1 MSFQAMTWAV
11 EQDLRT
17 AEKMVLIMLSNCCN
31 GHTGQCNPSHKRLAQ
46 ECGMS
51 LSTLKRCIEK
61 LSAGGFLVIQH
72 RTKEGVSLPNQYHLN
87 IGFSVDKNVSE
98 IASTGGGSVHSELGV
113 GSHRP
118 TNQEYNQEYKQ
129 EYKPSDADKSAPVLE
144 SAVVVFK
151 KPEQSN
157 AETAFQE
164 KCRHF
169 WTAYKTAYLV
179 RYKTNPVRN
188 AKVNSQVKQIMQRL
202 GSESAS
208 VVEFYVL
215 NINDAFVLRS
225 MHDLGTLL
233 SKAEAYRT
241 QWATG
246 QAMTNTRA
254 QQMDSTQTNQNSAHE
269 AIAMLRARTGG

>member
-1 MSFQAMTWAV
+1 M
-11 EQDLRT
+11 
-17 AEKMVLIMLSNCCN
+17 
-31 GHTGQCNPSHKRLAQ
+31 
-46 ECGMS
+46 
-51 LSTLKRCIEK
+51 
-61 LSAGGFLVIQH
+61 
-72 RTKEGVSLPNQYHLN
+72 
-87 IGFSVDKNVSE
+87 
-98 IASTGGGSVHSELGV
+98 
-113 GSHRP
+113 
-118 TNQEYNQEYKQ
+118 
-129 EYKPSDADKSAPVLE
+129 LE